1 MLFQKSL
8 VALSATFAAATA
20 SHSTGYPPNITILNE
35 TTNMYQLSSDGQ
47 FDFILTEYLSLANE
61 GGAASGEVLRAAAKI
76 EPGNFNSWYDE
87 FNYLAEKIHAMGD
100 ASYKRHALVS
110 ARDAY
115 FRSSAYW
122 RAADFF
128 LHGNLSDPRIYTLWD
143 KQIADFDKAVSLL
156 PRPAV
161 KLNLKANGFFIPAYF
176 FPADSSLPEHVK
188 PRYGKR
194 VPTVIVGTGYDG
206 SQQALYH
213 GSCREIIARGWNC
226 IIYEGPGQPTVRRD
240 QNKAFIPEWWEVIT
254 PVVDYLH
261 TRDDVDVDR
270 ISLIGLSFGGLLAP
284 LAATREHRLAAVV
297 AIDGMYSLQAALGEA
312 FPSSLIQLFESG
324 NKTAFDGV
332 INAALKAPSASSK
345 LRWGV
350 EQGMFAWNTTSPY
363 EWYDN
368 TGKFFLNE
376 EKVKSIKAPVFVAS
390 GQNDD
395 LAPGQ
400 PETVARWFGKQAH
413 YVLFETDVGAGE
425 HCALGA
431 EQQLAMETLDWL
443 ADKYAEV

>member
-1 MLFQKSL
+1 MLFTKSL
-8 VALSATFAAATA
+8 IALSAASAAAA
-20 SHSTGYPPNITILNE
+20 SASYDTGYPPNITILNE
-35 TTNMYQLSSDGQ
+35 TANMYQLSSDSE
-47 FDFILTEYLSLANE
+47 FNFILAEYLSLANE
-61 GGAASGEVLRAAAKI
+61 GGAATGEVLRAASRI
-76 EPGNFNSWYDE
+76 QPGDFDSWYDE
-87 FNYLAEKIHAMGD
+87 FNHLAEKIHAMGD
-100 ASYKRHALVS
+100 ASHKKGALVS

-115 FRSSAYW
+115 FRSSSYW

-143 KQIADFDKAVSLL
+143 KQLADFDTAVGLL
-156 PRPAV
+156 RRPAT
-161 KLNLKANGFFIPAYF
+161 KLNLKADGFSIPAYF
-176 FPADSSLPEHVK
+176 FPADSSLPGHAS
-188 PRYGKR
+188 GKR

-213 GSCREIIARGWNC
+213 GSCRAIIERGWNC
-226 IIYEGPGQPTVRRD
+226 ITYEGPGQPTVRRD
-240 QNKAFIPEWWEVIT
+240 QNKGFIPEWWKVIT

-284 LAATREHRLAAVV
+284 LAATREHRLAAVI
-297 AIDGMYSLQAALGEA
+297 AIDGMYSLQVALGEA
-312 FPSSLIQLFESG
+312 FPSSLVQLYESG
-324 NKTAFDGV
+324 NKTAFDSV
-332 INAALKAPSASSK
+332 IYAALKAPSASSQ

-363 EWYDN
+363 EWF
-368 TGKFFLNE
+368 TGTGEFFLNPD
-376 EKVKSIKAPVFVAS
+376 KVKSIKAPVFVGS
-390 GQNDD
+390 GQNDN

-400 PETVARWFGKQAH
+400 PEVVARWFGKQAR

-431 EQQLAMETLDWL
+431 EQQLARETLDWL
-443 ADKYAEV
+443 AGEYAKV